1 MKKVV
6 RLTESQLVDL
16 IEKVVNEGMINE
28 LQAGNFQN
36 IIRIPGIKSLP
47 NGLRAGIAEII
58 DRETGEVTGESIVI
72 YYIEDGQK
80 RIYGHGPF
88 ISEDIPEDR
97 IRMMAKSLLDQWGEE
112 FEPAE

>member
-16 IEKVVNEGMINE
+16 IEKVINEEMINE
-28 LQAGNFQN
+28 LQAGNFKN

-58 DRETGEVTGESIVI
+58 DRDTEEVTGQSIVI

-80 RIYGHGPF
+80 KIYGHGPF
-88 ISEDIPEDR
+88 ISDELSDDR
-97 IRMMAKSLLDQWGEE
+97 IRTMAKNLLDQWGEE